1 MKGEYISIETLKMYQ
16 EIEKENKELQ
26 EEKDA
31 LLRTVEKYRKTCLK
45 ISDYIKQNCE
55 IIRHKDYDEIGKVNG
70 GHILYLLNGDINE

>member
-1 MKGEYISIETLKMYQ
+1 MQGEYISIETLRIYQ

-26 EEKDA
+26 KEKDA
-31 LLRTVEKYRKTCLK
+31 LLRTVEEYRKICLK

-70 GHILYLLNGDINE
+70 SHILYLLNGDNNE